1 MKKLIATFATI
12 AMLGL
17 STAVANFDIQGW
29 FCDISAV
36 GSIGFESENHIYGK
50 KIASETTV
58 AGIEFSMPV
67 CDGCAYLGVNAFL
80 PWEHIEGTVTDTAT
94 NIAAHNDGG
103 NRFEIKVG
111 YMMPVLC
118 VPAPECFSMDDTQ
131 VSIDLGYKYYW
142 WTQDGFSDPW
152 NQVNRSNEIYAGILT
167 DMFLRPAA
175 YFFYDW
181 NLEQFRFELSI
192 GYTYNLG
199 CWSDC
204 LDRFSLDANAYV
216 TWLNAHKYSGDQA
229 AGVNKYENSYAYGG
243 IKVDLIYCLNECA
256 DIRVGVRWE
265 TNNDGK
271 NSGATAVYNPPT
283 NATYQNQGGDESRCW
298 WGASVNYGF

>member
-1 MKKLIATFATI
+1 MKKLIALFAAI
-12 AMLGL
+12 ASLGL
-17 STAVANFDIQGW
+17 SSAVANFDLQGW

-36 GSIGFESENHIYGK
+36 GSIGFESEDHIYGK
-50 KIASETTV
+50 KIAEDTFVS
-58 AGIEFSMPV
+58 GIEFTMPV
-67 CDGCAYLGVNAFL
+67 CDGCTYLGVTGFF
-80 PWEHIEGTVTDTAT
+80 PFEEGSQSTRATDDKP
-94 NIAAHNDGG
+94 AHLGDAG

-118 VPAPECFSMDDTQ
+118 VPAPECFCMDDTQ

-142 WTQDGFSDPW
+142 WTEHKAHNPW
-152 NQVNRSNEIYAGILT
+152 NNVNRSNEIYAGILT

-199 CWSDC
+199 CFSDC
-204 LDRFSLDANAYV
+204 LDRFAIDANAYV
-216 TWLNAHKYSGDQA
+216 AWLQADDYYGDQA
-229 AGVNKYENSYAYGG
+229 FADGLKDTDNGYTYGG
-243 IKVDLIYCLNECA
+243 VSVDLVYCLNECA
-256 DIRVGVRWE
+256 DIRAGVRWE
-265 TNNDGK
+265 ANNDGGE
-271 NSGATAVYNPPT
+271 NSKGSAGLRM
-283 NATYQNQGGDESRCW
+283 NQGDESRCW